1 MSARGI
7 RSSAHR
13 QVLTWLRHGP
23 ATVSEI
29 AKQFDMRMP
38 HASLAC
44 RQLRADGLIV
54 RDETGGLRNAPM
66 YLSQRG
72 VERLHQDALA
82 KLRHYADR
90 FDRQG
95 EHCVLQA
102 DATNVLLGYV
112 ESPESPLIFI
122 PSTTD
127 GSQPTSSGNAG
138 GVWVL
143 LESEQTVWIDLTD
156 FSATT
161 PPAAPQGVTLQDF
174 HQRPQKVGLIRGEIF
189 ESTAHSGLIE
199 GHRFTTLSEMEVP
212 PLRLREGEVPIGTVV
227 GTDHAYFPP
236 RGMVAHLPSSVD
248 RALLLDALS
257 QHAVHFSD
265 REGLRRRTL
274 PVGVLRA
281 WLAMKHSRMS
291 EEKIHLAHQ
300 DLVTSLQQTS
310 TSIAPSLR
318 RELATDFGEVEWS
331 EEDWK
336 VGLIDIYGMS
346 HRGLEAVLTHLVES
360 TTLPFSVDWP
370 FEDAAFRMQTNMDE
384 HPLCQVWIT
393 RKGGDDRLTS
403 VNRFSP
409 TPEVA
414 TIHVH
419 LGRTT
424 VLPVR
429 LGSSSSMFA
438 EQQRLDRVP
447 ANAVE
452 LLEGHRLRGN
462 EGYSR
467 PCPDGPEGV
476 RMNTALR
483 FFPVGDEPSA
493 NAWEAEDA
501 LASWIASPQD
511 QRPARW
517 IRLHSRLPK
526 GWTDLMEVA
535 STPPSHFVQ
544 AMAKANPDWLMHA
557 FHRLRTDLLATPSL
571 MLDLVNGLSDPELGS
586 WCATALLCG
595 LDPVA
600 TEHASVIEQATQR
613 WFQQPICE
621 QHVLEQMFSS
631 QTLGSAH
638 DEARLSSW
646 LAFARQ
652 QPKSTLLSHWAEAVE
667 VARSNEPWLP
677 ERQRVFMQRLPAEWW
692 SCYAEG
698 WLTTQLN
705 SASGRM
711 WLKEHELNWLAQL
724 TLPAGWVTGLP
735 GAQRPHPGHS
745 LTSDMLIGV
754 KLLGDGPGVTNLND
768 TYEAVYAMEQGL
780 PPPPLEV
787 HPYGGW
793 MVHPVDRWPRFDAA
807 VLEVGDTRIGHLLF
821 AIGFAS
827 RLQE

>member
-1 MSARGI
+1 MPAKGI

-23 ATVSEI
+23 ATVTEI
-29 AKQFDMRMP
+29 ARQFDMRMP

-66 YLSQRG
+66 YLSQSG
-72 VERLHQDALA
+72 VERLQQDALV
-82 KLRHYADR
+82 KLKQHADR
-90 FDRQG
+90 FDRQPN
-95 EHCVLQA
+95 HCVLQA
-102 DATNVLLGYV
+102 DATNVLVGYV

-122 PSTTD
+122 PSATHGT
-127 GSQPTSSGNAG
+127 PATSSGNAG

-143 LESEQTVWIDLTD
+143 LEIDQTVWIDLTD
-156 FSATT
+156 FSVTT
-161 PPAAPQGVTLQDF
+161 PPAAPQGVTLEDF
-174 HQRPQKVGLIRGEIF
+174 HERPHKVGLIRGEVF
-189 ESTAHSGLIE
+189 ESTTQSGLVE
-199 GHRFTTLSEMEVP
+199 GHRFQTGSGSEAP
-212 PLRLREGEVPIGTVV
+212 PLRLRQGEVPIGTVV

-236 RGMVAHLPSSVD
+236 RGMVAHLPSPVD
-248 RALLLDALS
+248 RALLLDAFGQDAIHL
-257 QHAVHFSD
+257 SD
-265 REGLRRRTL
+265 REGLRQRVL
-274 PVGVLRA
+274 PAGVLRS
-281 WLAMKHSRMS
+281 WLSMKHSRMS
-291 EEKIHLAHQ
+291 EQKIHVAQQELIA
-300 DLVTSLQQTS
+300 SLQQAP

-331 EEDWK
+331 DNGWE
-336 VGLIDIYGMS
+336 VGLLDIYGMS
-346 HRGLEAVLTHLVES
+346 HRGLEAVLTHLAETS
-360 TTLPFSVDWP
+360 PHPFSVDWP
-370 FEDAAFRMQTNMDE
+370 FEDTSFQAQTKMNE

-393 RKGGDDRLTS
+393 RRGGDDRTAS

-414 TIHVH
+414 TVQVH

-424 VLPVR
+424 LLPVR
-429 LGSSSSMFA
+429 LGTSGLLLA
-438 EQQRLDRVP
+438 EQQRLERVP

-452 LLEGHRLRGN
+452 LLNGHRLSQN
-462 EGYSR
+462 EGYTR
-467 PCPDGPEGV
+467 PCPDGPQGV
-476 RMNTALR
+476 RMNAALR
-483 FFPVGDEPSA
+483 FFPDGDEHSA

-501 LASWIASPQD
+501 LASWIASPPE

-517 IRLHSRLPK
+517 VRLHSRLPR
-526 GWTDLMEVA
+526 GWTDLMAVTH
-535 STPPSHFVQ
+535 TPPSHFVQ
-544 AMAKANPDWLMHA
+544 AMAKANLDWLAHA

-571 MLDLVNGLSDPELGS
+571 MIDLVNGLSDPEIGP

-600 TEHASVIEQATQR
+600 AEHAHVIEQATQR
-613 WFQQPICE
+613 WFQQPTCE
-621 QHVLEQMFSS
+621 QAVLEQHFSS
-631 QTLGSAH
+631 QIGVDGQ
-638 DEARLSSW
+638 DEERLLMW
-646 LAFARQ
+646 LTFARQ
-652 QPKSTLLSHWAEAVE
+652 QPKASLLSCWAEAVD
-667 VARSNEPWLP
+667 VARSNEPWIS
-677 ERQRVFMQRLPAEWW
+677 ERQRVFMQRMPEEWW

-705 SASGRM
+705 SASGRT
-711 WLKEHELNWLAQL
+711 WLKEHEVNWLAQL
-724 TLPAGWVTGLP
+724 TLPFGWMTGLP

-780 PPPPLEV
+780 PPPPLDV

-793 MVHPVDRWPRFDAA
+793 LVHPVTRWPRFDAGVLA
-807 VLEVGDTRIGHLLF
+807 VGNERIGRLLF

-827 RLQE
+827 RFHQ